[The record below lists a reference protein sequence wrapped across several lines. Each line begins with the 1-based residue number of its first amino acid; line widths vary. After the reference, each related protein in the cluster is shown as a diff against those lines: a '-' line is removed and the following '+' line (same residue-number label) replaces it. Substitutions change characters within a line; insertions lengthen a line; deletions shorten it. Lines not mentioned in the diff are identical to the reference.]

1 MKILILGGTRFL
13 GRYLVDAALAHGHEI
28 ALFNRGRTNPDLFPD
43 VERLRGD
50 RDGNLEALRGRS
62 WDAVIDTCGF
72 VPRLVR
78 ASAEMLA
85 DAVSHY
91 SFISSVSVYSDLSKS
106 QVDENAPLHELD
118 DKTSEVVDGGR
129 YGGLKVLCERAAAAA
144 MPGRVLNVRPG
155 LIVGPHD
162 STDRFPY
169 WPRRVAQGGEVLA
182 PGRPERQV
190 QFVDVR
196 DLARWVLRMVESS
209 QTGAYNVTGPRDPLT
224 MERFLDACRQVSGS
238 NTSFVWV
245 SEPFLK
251 EREVIPY
258 SEMPLWIPED
268 LPGLDRIDCSR
279 ALAQGLTFR
288 PLADTIRDTLDWLAS
303 GPQPLDPARPGVR
316 MPGSMRPER
325 ESTLLQAW
333 RELTA
338 RPGESRMDQSV

>member
-1 MKILILGGTRFL
+1 MRILILGGTRFL
-13 GRYLVDAALAHGHEI
+13 GRHLVDAALARGYEI
-28 ALFNRGRTNPDLFPD
+28 TLFNRGRTNPDLFPG

-78 ASAEMLA
+78 ASAELLA

-91 SFISSVSVYSDLSKS
+91 SFISSVSVYADLSKS
-106 QVDENAPLHELD
+106 IVDENAPLHELD
-118 DKTSEVVDGGR
+118 DKTTEVVDGET

-144 MPGRVLNVRPG
+144 MPGRVLNVRAG

-169 WPRRVAQGGEVLA
+169 WTRRVAQGGEVLA
-182 PGRPERQV
+182 PGRPERRV
-190 QFVDVR
+190 QFIDVR
-196 DLARWVLRMVESS
+196 DLSAWVLRMAESS
-209 QTGAYNVTGPRDPLT
+209 QTGPYNVTGPRDPLT
-224 MERFLDACRQVSGS
+224 MEQFLDACKRVSGS
-238 NTSFVWV
+238 NASFVWA

-268 LPGLDRIDCSR
+268 LPGFNSVDCSR
-279 ALAQGLTFR
+279 ALARGLTFR
-288 PLADTIRDTLDWLAS
+288 PLAATIRDTLDWVAS
-303 GPQPLDPARPGVR
+303 RPQPLDPDRPGVR

-325 ESTLLQAW
+325 ESALLQAW

-338 RPGESRMDQSV
+338 RP